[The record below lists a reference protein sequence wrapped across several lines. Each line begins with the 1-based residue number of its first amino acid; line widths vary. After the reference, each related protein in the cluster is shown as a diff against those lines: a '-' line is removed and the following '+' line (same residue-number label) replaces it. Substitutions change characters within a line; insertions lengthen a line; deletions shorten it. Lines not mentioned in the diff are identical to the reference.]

1 MAAAG
6 LLIDYVMTVAV
17 SIASGVAA
25 ITSAYPPMQL
35 ATVWIGVGVIVI
47 LLAGNLRGVRQA
59 GAMFA
64 VPTYAF
70 IAAIA
75 ALVVAGLVHAAGRGF
90 HPVPVRHLAIA
101 QAVTLLVLRAFAAG
115 CTAMTGIEAI
125 SNAVPAFNPTEWR
138 NARITLRWM
147 TGLLIGMFGGVLMIT
162 RLAGIVPVA
171 SQTMLSQLAHLGF
184 GDSPMYASR
193 PASQDRG
200 P

>member
-1 MAAAG
+1 
-6 LLIDYVMTVAV
+6 MTVAV

-25 ITSAYPPMQL
+25 ITSAYPSMQP

-90 HPVPVRHLAIA
+90 HPVPVRHLAIV
-101 QAVTLLVLRAFAAG
+101 QAVTVLLALRAFAAG
-115 CTAMTGIEAI
+115 STAMTGIEAI
-125 SNAVPAFNPTEWR
+125 SNAVPAFKPQ
-138 NARITLRWM
+138 
-147 TGLLIGMFGGVLMIT
+147 VLDC
-162 RLAGIVPVA
+162 LAGGQLVEGAVGEFLPG
-171 SQTMLSQLAHLGF
+171 QLAH
-184 GDSPMYASR
+184 
-193 PASQDRG
+193 DRRG
-200 P
+200 ALVQPCLDGGGRSAAARAG